1 MEKGELISALGK
13 ADLFKG
19 VSEAALSLAAEEGAY
34 RTFNKGDDLSSG
46 EPSLCLIISGK
57 ARVTAQNESGRV
69 TLNVIP
75 EGGVFGAARL
85 FGGMGNVS
93 RVTSSVKGEL
103 FSVPQATVEK
113 MLLGDGTFALNY
125 IRFLSDRV
133 RFLNERIAS
142 FTSGSCAKRLARLL
156 IKKADENGLVTLKNM
171 SAVSKS
177 LDVSRASLYRTLDEL
192 TEKGLVEKVDG
203 GVRIK
208 SIEKLN
214 KFYGGKEK

>member
-1 MEKGELISALGK
+1 MERNELISVLENAG
-13 ADLFKG
+13 LFKG
-19 VSEAALSLAAEEGAY
+19 VSDAALTLAADEGSY

-46 EPSLCLIISGK
+46 EPSLCFLISGK

-75 EGGVFGAARL
+75 EGGTFGAARL

-93 RVTSSVKGEL
+93 KVCASAKGVL
-103 FSVPQATVEK
+103 FSIPQPTVEK
-113 MLLGDGTFALNY
+113 ILLGDGEFALNY

-156 IKKADENGLVTLKNM
+156 IKRADENGLVALKNM

-177 LDVSRASLYRTLDEL
+177 LDVSRASLYRTLDVL
-192 TEKGLVEKVDG
+192 TEKGLVEKTER
-203 GVRIK
+203 GVYIK
-208 SIEKLN
+208 SMDKL
-214 KFYGGKEK
+214 KKYYGGKEK